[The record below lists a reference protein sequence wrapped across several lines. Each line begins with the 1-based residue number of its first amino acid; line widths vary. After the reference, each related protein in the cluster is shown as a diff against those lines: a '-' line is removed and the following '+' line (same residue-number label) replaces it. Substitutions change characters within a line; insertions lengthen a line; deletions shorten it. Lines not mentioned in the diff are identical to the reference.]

1 MKKNVWLLVLAAT
14 WILVQTNCHREEP
27 AGENTA
33 ETEARAIA
41 DSLRDAD
48 KLRGWIQHFEAR
60 KEQKAALLIRQR
72 YGQVLRD
79 KSDFE
84 AAIKQHDT
92 CIALAKNLKDTM
104 QMIIAYN
111 NQGTNFR
118 RLGDLH
124 GASNNHYAALEL
136 CDHSMSD
143 TSYTA
148 RKNRVRTYNGLGN
161 VLLSLHNDSVAETLF
176 HRALAGE
183 TELGSATGQAIN
195 YANIGAIK
203 EGRGELDSALI
214 YYNMSMQK
222 NRETSNPI
230 GICLCYQNLGRL
242 HHISGETDK
251 ALDNYRK
258 AYEIGRQTSDV
269 WHWLKPCEAIAE
281 IFLDENKKDSAQ
293 EYLNTALTAAEK
305 IKSRSHLA
313 RVYSLYARLQEQSG
327 KHEQAIR
334 SVRLAQAYKDS
345 IAVEQNRT
353 HIQNLR
359 VNYEV
364 KKRVED
370 VERAQTE
377 AGYQKKLRWIATWA
391 CIVIVILII
400 LVMLSQVRI
409 HKERQKTLKAMK
421 RADKDRQEFYRG
433 ITHQLRTP
441 LTVINGMIEQ
451 LSRFLPTDNDVAQ
464 KELNAMERKSE
475 ELLTLV
481 REMIEF
487 NKGTRKEV
495 KVTELAL
502 PSNRTPSTEVPE
514 TRQEHPTEPYILVA
528 EDDSDVAL
536 LITEMLKEEEY
547 PYYWAKDG
555 QEAYDTIIAPPPPL
569 LIITDVMMPNM
580 DGLELIK
587 RIRKEQ
593 DTRHLPVIVVSA
605 RVEDGDKLA
614 GLEAGAEV
622 YLGKPFVPAE
632 LMLRI
637 RKLLEQREVL
647 KQKYS
652 KVIEEADKTANE
664 QLELDMSETEQ
675 EYMNKVDMY
684 IRENIMDSKLDA
696 AVLADHMNTSLTTLN
711 RKVKSITGT
720 NTTNYIRLSKLGRA
734 SQLLMNTDMYM
745 GEIQAVCG
753 FESPSYFSRSFK
765 AEFGM
770 TPSEYRKKM
779 RK

>member
-1 MKKNVWLLVLAAT
+1 MKKNVWLLVLAVA
-14 WILVQTNCHREEP
+14 WIAMLTNCNKEQAHQESM
-27 AGENTA
+27 A
-33 ETEARAIA
+33 ETEAKAIA
-41 DSLRDAD
+41 DSLRDAEELE
-48 KLRGWIQHFEAR
+48 KWVGHFEMQNER
-60 KEQKAALLIRQR
+60 RAALLVRQK

-84 AAIKQHDT
+84 SAIKQHDT
-92 CIALAKNLKDTM
+92 CIALAKDIKDTM
-104 QMIIAYN
+104 QLIIAYN

-143 TSYTA
+143 TSFTA

-161 VLLSLHNDSVAETLF
+161 VLLSLQNDSVAEVLF

-214 YYNMSMQK
+214 YYNMSMEK
-222 NRETSNPI
+222 NQETGNPI
-230 GICLCYQNLGRL
+230 GICLCYQYLGRL
-242 HHISGETDK
+242 HHIQGDSDK

-258 AYEIGRQTSDV
+258 AYEIGRRTSDV

-281 IFLDENKKDSAQ
+281 IFLEENRKDSAQ
-293 EYLNTALTAAEK
+293 KYINITLEEASK

-313 RVYSLYARLQEQSG
+313 RAYSLYARLLEQAG
-327 KHEQAIR
+327 KHEQAIQN
-334 SVRLAQAYKDS
+334 VRIAQAYRDS
-345 IAVEQNRT
+345 IAVEQNKT

-364 KKRVED
+364 KKRIED

-400 LVMLSQVRI
+400 LIMLSQVRI
-409 HKERQKTLKAMK
+409 QRERQKTLKAVTQ
-421 RADKDRQEFYRG
+421 ADMDRQEFYRG

-451 LSRFLPTDNDVAQ
+451 LRKFLPTDNDVAQ
-464 KELNAMERKSE
+464 KELQAMERKSE

-481 REMIEF
+481 REMIDF
-487 NKGTRKEV
+487 NKGTREEV
-495 KVTELAL
+495 RVSELAVTSTNAS
-502 PSNRTPSTEVPE
+502 PAEGIINPQTP
-514 TRQEHPTEPYILVA
+514 PTEPYILVA

-536 LITEMLKEEEY
+536 LITEMLKEEGY

-555 QEAYDTIIAPPPPL
+555 QEAYNVIHGYPPPSL
-569 LIITDVMMPNM
+569 VITDIMMPNM
-580 DGLELIK
+580 DGLELIR
-587 RIRKEQ
+587 RIRKEP
-593 DTRHLPVIVVSA
+593 DISHLPLIVVSA
-605 RVEDGDKLA
+605 RVEDSDKLD

-652 KVIEEADKTANE
+652 KAIEEADKSANE
-664 QLELDMSETEQ
+664 QLALNLNETEQ
-675 EYMNKVDMY
+675 EYMQKVDMY

-696 AVLADHMNTSLTTLN
+696 AMLAGYMNTSLTTLN

-734 SQLLMNTDMYM
+734 SHLLTNTDMYM

-765 AEFGM
+765 AEYGM
-770 TPSEYRKKM
+770 TPSEYRKNM

>member
-1 MKKNVWLLVLAAT
+1 MKKNVWLLVLAVA
-14 WILVQTNCHREEP
+14 WIAMLTNCNKEQIHQESM
-27 AGENTA
+27 A
-33 ETEARAIA
+33 ETEAKAIA
-41 DSLRDAD
+41 DSLRDAEEL
-48 KLRGWIQHFEAR
+48 KKWVGHFEMQNER
-60 KEQKAALLIRQR
+60 RAALLVRQK

-84 AAIKQHDT
+84 SAIKQHDT
-92 CIALAKNLKDTM
+92 CIALAKDIKDTM
-104 QMIIAYN
+104 QLIIAYN

-143 TSYTA
+143 TSFTA

-161 VLLSLHNDSVAETLF
+161 VLLSLQNDSVAEVLF

-214 YYNMSMQK
+214 YYNMSMEK
-222 NRETSNPI
+222 NQETGNPI
-230 GICLCYQNLGRL
+230 GICLCYQYLGRL
-242 HHISGETDK
+242 HHIQGDTDK

-258 AYEIGRQTSDV
+258 AYEIGRRTSDV

-281 IFLDENKKDSAQ
+281 IFLEENRKDSAQ
-293 EYLNTALTAAEK
+293 KYINITLEEASK

-313 RVYSLYARLQEQSG
+313 RAYSLYARLLEQAG
-327 KHEQAIR
+327 KHEQAIQN
-334 SVRLAQAYKDS
+334 VRIAQAYRDS
-345 IAVEQNRT
+345 IAVEQNKT

-364 KKRVED
+364 KKRIED

-409 HKERQKTLKAMK
+409 QRERQKTLKAVTQ
-421 RADKDRQEFYRG
+421 ADMDRQEFYRG

-451 LSRFLPTDNDVAQ
+451 LRKFLPTDNDVAQ
-464 KELNAMERKSE
+464 KELQAMERKSE

-481 REMIEF
+481 REMIDF
-487 NKGTRKEV
+487 NKGTREEV
-495 KVTELAL
+495 RVSELAVTSANASSAEGIIN
-502 PSNRTPSTEVPE
+502 PQTP
-514 TRQEHPTEPYILVA
+514 PTEPYILVA

-536 LITEMLKEEEY
+536 LITEMLKEEGY

-555 QEAYDTIIAPPPPL
+555 QEAYNVIHGYPPPIFGHYRHYDAKYGRPGTHKKNQERTGHQSSA
-569 LIITDVMMPNM
+569 IDS
-580 DGLELIK
+580 GFC
-587 RIRKEQ
+587 
-593 DTRHLPVIVVSA
+593 TR
-605 RVEDGDKLA
+605 G
-614 GLEAGAEV
+614 G
-622 YLGKPFVPAE
+622 
-632 LMLRI
+632 
-637 RKLLEQREVL
+637 
-647 KQKYS
+647 
-652 KVIEEADKTANE
+652 
-664 QLELDMSETEQ
+664 
-675 EYMNKVDMY
+675 
-684 IRENIMDSKLDA
+684 
-696 AVLADHMNTSLTTLN
+696 
-711 RKVKSITGT
+711 
-720 NTTNYIRLSKLGRA
+720 
-734 SQLLMNTDMYM
+734 
-745 GEIQAVCG
+745 
-753 FESPSYFSRSFK
+753 
-765 AEFGM
+765 
-770 TPSEYRKKM
+770 
-779 RK
+779 